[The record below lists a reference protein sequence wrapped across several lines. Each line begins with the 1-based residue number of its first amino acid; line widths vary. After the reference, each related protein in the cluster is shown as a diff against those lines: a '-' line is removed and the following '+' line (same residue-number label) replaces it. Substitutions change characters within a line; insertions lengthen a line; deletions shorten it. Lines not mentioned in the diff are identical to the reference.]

1 MFYLVSYLTLKFIKK
16 HPERITEA
24 DKKMVNYLD
33 CKDIEFP
40 VSKKDFSKIEK
51 KNIFC
56 INAFCNEKKLTYLV
70 YVSDQD
76 FKNHTD
82 LLLISNKNKSHYV
95 YIKGFSRFLCNK
107 SKCNNKNIFQI
118 FFTKN
123 KEAFLKING
132 KQTVKL

>member
-51 KNIFC
+51 KNIFY

-76 FKNHTD
+76 FKNHAD

-107 SKCNNKNIFQI
+107 SNCKNKNIFADI
-118 FFTKN
+118 LSN
-123 KEAFLKING
+123 E
-132 KQTVKL
+132 